1 MLTLLITHSQLLF
14 LNYFFIFFFLLS
26 YIWGEKWGNALVLKL
41 SERTAL
47 VRSSE
52 GFIDFSSCVS
62 MGLC

>member
-14 LNYFFIFFFLLS
+14 FIIIFFLLS
-26 YIWGEKWGNALVLKL
+26 CIWGEKWGNALVLKL

-52 GFIDFSSCVS
+52 GFTDFSSCVS